1 MTRET
6 ILQLAREQSAID
18 LHCSAA
24 DFTRTDPVIVH
35 SQPDERARRY
45 LTLPFSCQ
53 LVSYGSNVVASVQ
66 PELEE
71 AVRGYIS
78 RYAPYHCFETPN
90 LHALDALLA
99 PHGVQT
105 CFMAEYFLP
114 DPALIPALSAPY
126 ETRLLTQADFAP
138 LYQPE

>member
-35 SQPDERARRY
+35 SQLDERARRY

-53 LVSYGSNVVASVQ
+53 LVSYGPNVVASVQ
-66 PELEE
+66 PDLEE
-71 AVRGYIS
+71 AVRGYVS
-78 RYAPYHCFETPN
+78 RYAPYHCFETRADL
-90 LHALDALLA
+90 LHGGIFPARSGTHPRPVRAL
-99 PHGVQT
+99 
-105 CFMAEYFLP
+105 
-114 DPALIPALSAPY
+114 
-126 ETRLLTQADFAP
+126 
-138 LYQPE
+138 